1 MTETERQKYV
11 SMRGAT
17 TVESTR
23 VVLRSRQSMLA
34 ILARASMMQR
44 CVKWGGTTGSGHTAQ
59 ICLPDVARRWL
70 QSRRPPS
77 IVVVVCPPSTF
88 QTQVGSVFAF
98 DDHRAEHSVRREQT
112 RGWHVRKTAMFYVL
126 GRESSSFSARRRAD
140 WPSRTSA
147 VQTGSRSML
156 LRFCASGQRSGEGRP
171 HGPRTV
177 RDTLRTWAHRGPACS
192 PGAPEGRPWRR
203 WRGGGASPVERG
215 RI

>member
-11 SMRGAT
+11 SMRGTT
-17 TVESTR
+17 TVESTG

-88 QTQVGSVFAF
+88 QTQGGRSSRSTIIEQSA
-98 DDHRAEHSVRREQT
+98 RYAENRLAGGTYKRPLCS
-112 RGWHVRKTAMFYVL
+112 MFYVL
-126 GRESSSFSARRRAD
+126 GRVLLSPLVGA
-140 WPSRTSA
+140 
-147 VQTGSRSML
+147 QTGRRGRAQGRQAHVQ
-156 LRFCASGQRSGEGRP
+156 RFCASAQRSGEGRP